1 MTLQISLEYAP
12 SYEPVEK
19 LQQFI
24 LWRGGRADVVA
35 PPLQIPADML
45 GRRASSSH
53 PPRSQSEMPQYF
65 NRLLAPRHP
74 PRRARN
80 PFPSLFLKHALRLNE
95 LGAAAGGVDNAVV
108 SVA

>member
-35 PPLQIPADML
+35 PPLQIPSDML
-45 GRRASSSH
+45 GRRAPASH
-53 PPRSQSEMPQYF
+53 PPRPPSEMPQYF
-65 NRLLAPRHP
+65 QQAPSASPSTP
-74 PRRARN
+74 PRSQ
-80 PFPSLFLKHALRLNE
+80 SLSQPIFKTRSEADLRFREGSFLTADD
-95 LGAAAGGVDNAVV
+95 AD
-108 SVA
+108 